1 MKQLTNEKDD
11 RMFNKKKLDHIWYPT
26 LIVVAAIALT
36 FVGYHAGGAGIQED
50 ESAKNVAETT
60 EENTAIDHLES
71 GTYEVTGKGYNGDI
85 VLSVTFKDNK
95 ITAIDIIEQDETPDI
110 AEDALEGLPKDI
122 IEANSTDVDAYS
134 GATNTSNGI
143 KGAVKKAIEEAS
155 SGATEKGT
163 PNDDTDADSNA
174 SEDWEE
180 G

>member
-11 RMFNKKKLDHIWYPT
+11 RMFNKKKLDHIWYPI

-36 FVGYHAGGAGIQED
+36 FVGYHAGGSGIQQQETAD
-50 ESAKNVAETT
+50 TAEV
-60 EENTAIDHLES
+60 
-71 GTYEVTGKGYNGDI
+71 GTYEATGKGYNGDI

-110 AEDALEGLPKDI
+110 AGDALEGLPNDI

-134 GATNTSNGI
+134 GATDTSNGI
-143 KGAVKKAIEEAS
+143 KEAVNKAIQEAS
-155 SGATEKGT
+155 GESSAKDHKS
-163 PNDDTDADSNA
+163 NDTDTDSSA

-180 G
+180 E